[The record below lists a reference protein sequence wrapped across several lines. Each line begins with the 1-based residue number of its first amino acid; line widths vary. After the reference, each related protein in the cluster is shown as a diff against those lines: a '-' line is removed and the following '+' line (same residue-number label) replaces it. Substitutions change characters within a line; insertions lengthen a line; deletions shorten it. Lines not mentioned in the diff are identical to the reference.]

1 MGRGGSREGA
11 GRPRLTGTVSVHWRI
26 MPMDKDWIDRMI
38 RDTGANTFEIIH
50 QLVESFKGSAEFNNS
65 DDE

>member
-1 MGRGGSREGA
+1 
-11 GRPRLTGTVSVHWRI
+11 
-26 MPMDKDWIDRMI
+26 MDKDWIDRMI

-50 QLVESFKGSAEFNNS
+50 QLVESFKESAEFNNS